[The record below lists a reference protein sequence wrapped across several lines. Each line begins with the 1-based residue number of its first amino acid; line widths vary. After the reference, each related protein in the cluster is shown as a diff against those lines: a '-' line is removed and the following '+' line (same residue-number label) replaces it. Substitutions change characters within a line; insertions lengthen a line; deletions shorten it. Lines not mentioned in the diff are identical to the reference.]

1 MSDLKQAL
9 RFVRTHPGFAAL
21 VVLCLGLGIGFN
33 TAIFSVVDRVLIRP
47 LPYKSADR
55 LFMLFDVNGDQ
66 QLNPSYQNFLAW
78 REQNQ
83 VFEHVEAMENTFYNL
98 TGLDAP
104 ERVASSVVTD
114 GFFNLLGAKPVLG
127 RTFVPEETR
136 PGGRPAAVIGYRFWQ
151 RRFGGSPGAIG
162 RTLVLNGKSFTIVGI
177 MEPNF
182 YFFRDADLWVP
193 MALNAANPPYGPQVQ
208 YLFVPALLKRGVTLE
223 RARAEMSTIASR
235 LAQEH
240 PDTNAGWGVRLIG
253 LRDELVGD
261 LRLQLIVL
269 LTGVS
274 FVLLIACANVANLL
288 LTRAADQRDEMAIR
302 SALGASRGRIIRQ
315 VVTESMVL
323 ALLGGV
329 LGLALSAFAVRLLP
343 GISNVVSALLS
354 GVHVDLRVLAF
365 TLMISLLTGLLPGL
379 LVALS
384 GAKPDLYNDLK
395 SASRRSTA
403 GAQGRR
409 LQSGLVIAEVAL
421 ALLLLVSAGLMI
433 RSFERLND
441 TSPGFE
447 PRSVLMA
454 QISLPSWKYKDAVQ
468 IRSFWQ
474 NLLPRVQSLPGVV
487 SAGTTHA
494 LPVNDNTL
502 QTSFEVEGRVPAS
515 ATEDLSA
522 NFRKV
527 SPDFFSTLKIPKLA
541 GRFFTPQDDETRP
554 PVVVVS
560 QEMAKR
566 YWPDVD
572 PVGKR
577 IRRRNKPWLTVV
589 GVAGDVQDEL
599 PGTKFGNTF
608 YVPLVQDPVSNS
620 PTVHLV
626 VRTLVAPRTLAAAV
640 RREVLAVDP
649 EQPIDK
655 ITTLEEWV
663 AGSLAKRRF
672 YTLMLTLFSGLGI
685 VLATIGIYGVLSYA
699 VSRRNHEIGVR
710 MALGAQTTDVVR
722 LILRQGMTLTLIG
735 LAIGL
740 GLALAFSRV
749 FQSLLYEV
757 KSTDPV
763 TFVGITLGLAGV
775 AFLASYLPARRAA
788 RVDPIVSLKQE

>member
-1 MSDLKQAL
+1 
-9 RFVRTHPGFAAL
+9 
-21 VVLCLGLGIGFN
+21 
-33 TAIFSVVDRVLIRP
+33 
-47 LPYKSADR
+47 
-55 LFMLFDVNGDQ
+55 MLFEVNSDQ
-66 QLNPSYQNFLAW
+66 QDNPSYQNFLAW

-83 VFEHVEAMENTFYNL
+83 VFAQVEAMENTFYNL
-98 TGLDAP
+98 TGMETP
-104 ERVASSVVTD
+104 ERIASAVVSD
-114 GFFNLLGAKPVLG
+114 GFFDLLGAKPVLG
-127 RTFVPEETR
+127 RTFLPEETR
-136 PGGRPAAVIGYRFWQ
+136 PGGRPAVVIGYSFWQ
-151 RRFGGSPGAIG
+151 RRFGGNPSAVG
-162 RTLVLNGKSFTIVGI
+162 RSLVLNGKSYTIVGV
-177 MEPNF
+177 MAPNF

-193 MALNAANPPYGPQVQ
+193 MPLDAANPPYAPQVK
-208 YLFVPALLKRGVTLE
+208 YLFVSALLKPGVTVE
-223 RARAEMSTIASR
+223 RARAEMNTIAAR

-240 PDTNAGWGVRLIG
+240 PDTNAGWGVRLVA

-269 LTGVS
+269 LAGVS
-274 FVLLIACANVANLL
+274 LVLLIACANVANLL
-288 LTRAADQRDEMAIR
+288 LARAVDQRDEMAIR

-315 VVTESMVL
+315 MVTESMVL
-323 ALLGGV
+323 ALLGGA

-343 GISNVVSALLS
+343 RISNVVSALLS
-354 GVHVDLRVLAF
+354 GVHLDLRVLAF
-365 TLMISLLTGLLPGL
+365 TLVVSLLTGLVPGL

-384 GAKPDLYNDLK
+384 GEQLDLYNDLK
-395 SASRRSTA
+395 SASRRSTE

-433 RSFERLND
+433 KSFERLSD

-447 PRSVLMA
+447 PKNVLLA
-454 QISLPSWKYKDAVQ
+454 QISLPNWKYKDAVE
-468 IRSFWQ
+468 IRNFWR
-474 NLLPRVQSLPGVV
+474 NLLPRVEALPGVE

-515 ATEDLSA
+515 ATEDLAA

-527 SPDFFSTLKIPKLA
+527 SPDFFRTLRIPLVA

-554 PVVVVS
+554 PVAVVS
-560 QEMAKR
+560 REMAKR
-566 YWPDVD
+566 FWSNSD
-572 PVGKR
+572 PIGKR
-577 IRRRNKPWLTVV
+577 FRRRNRPWLTIV

-599 PGTKFGNTF
+599 PGTRFGNTF
-608 YVPLVQDPVSNS
+608 YVPLVQDPVSNN

-626 VRTLVAPRTLAAAV
+626 VRTSVAPRTLAEAV
-640 RREVLAVDP
+640 RREVQAVDP
-649 EQPIDK
+649 EQPVDK

-710 MALGAQTTDVVR
+710 MALGAQTADVVR
-722 LILRQGMTLTLIG
+722 LVLRQGMTLTVIG

-757 KSTDPV
+757 KSSDPL
-763 TFVGITLGLAGV
+763 TFGGMTLSLAGV